1 MRCNKSMKFC
11 GGATIVSLVASL
23 GSFLGIQ
30 GVHGEEFPAEPAS
43 MLAGLI
49 SDSDL
54 EARPVAKEQWNDP
67 SRPIVSVKSL
77 TRQSVPDQNR
87 ASHYR
92 LREVFAHSKVV
103 TPLLVADLEPPSL
116 LYVRPMSGRSVG
128 AAPSARWTRAVSI
141 VEVAPESAR

>member
-1 MRCNKSMKFC
+1 MRCMKGWC
-11 GGATIVSLVASL
+11 GGAIVSLVASL
-23 GSFLGIQ
+23 GSFLGVQ
-30 GVHGEEFPAEPAS
+30 GGHGGGFPTDS
-43 MLAGLI
+43 GSVLGGLI

-54 EARPVAKEQWNDP
+54 ESRTVGTEQWNDP
-67 SRPIVSVKSL
+67 SRPTLSVKSL

-103 TPLLVADLEPPSL
+103 TPLLVVDLEPQSL

-128 AAPSARWTRAVSI
+128 AAPAARWTRAVSI
-141 VEVAPESAR
+141 VEVAPESSR